1 MCRFRLRQR
10 RRRPYDC
17 INYSLV
23 DYASATTDLM
33 TNRKINCRLTAKA
46 HDALRGGMRI
56 ALGKWV
62 VASPVDAGKVT
73 AP

>member
-1 MCRFRLRQR
+1 
-10 RRRPYDC
+10 
-17 INYSLV
+17 
-23 DYASATTDLM
+23 M
-33 TNRKINCRLTAKA
+33 TNRNHNCRQPAKA

-62 VASPVDAGKVT
+62 VPSPVDAGKVT